1 MSRQTLA
8 RLLLE
13 GLAERDR
20 LDLLLLASGD
30 TPTPDP
36 DPLELL
42 RVLEELLPPGVAT
55 VATEH

>member
-20 LDLLLLASGD
+20 LDVLLLASGD
-30 TPTPDP
+30 TPAPDP

-42 RVLEELLPPGVAT
+42 RVLEELLPPSVAT